1 MSRAALLVE
10 ELTRLAAQIRA
21 GEMLDYS
28 ERVKEL
34 MTRSRLV
41 AKGNPGDIQRI
52 AAALESLDKAVRAR
66 MEDIE
71 SSLREVGTRRTALSA
86 YGAIRGHH
94 TAQNLRTRV

>member
-52 AAALESLDKAVRAR
+52 AAALESLDALGAYSAAIHEAQASSQVSGVRA
-66 MEDIE
+66 
-71 SSLREVGTRRTALSA
+71 SAGPPRRAA
-86 YGAIRGHH
+86 CD
-94 TAQNLRTRV
+94 